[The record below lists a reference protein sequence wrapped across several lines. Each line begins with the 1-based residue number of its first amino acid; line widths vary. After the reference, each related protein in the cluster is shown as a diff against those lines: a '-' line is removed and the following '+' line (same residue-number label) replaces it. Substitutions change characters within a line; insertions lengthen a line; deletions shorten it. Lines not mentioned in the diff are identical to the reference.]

1 MIDVDYLIIGA
12 GATGLGFADRMLT
25 NSNATMAI
33 IDRRPLPSGHWV
45 DAYPFVRLHAPS
57 VLYGVD
63 SMPLGHDELDKE
75 GLNAGLGHCA
85 RGAEII
91 AHYEHCLYERLIPS
105 GRVRYLPAHE
115 MSAEGTVRRCID
127 DVEVAI
133 NARKVV
139 DASYFTNS
147 VPKTDPPP
155 FPVADDAKLICPHEL
170 PQMATGYSNFVVI
183 GSGKTG
189 MDAVTFLL
197 GLGARTEQIRWVVP
211 RDPWVFNREGL
222 QAHPSFLKR
231 MLELTAAQLDAMAFS
246 SSIEDFEQYM
256 EHGEVWLRIDPAV
269 RPSMFHAA
277 CASHRECQL
286 LAGVKIVREGYV
298 QAVEKDHLVL
308 TGGKLATDS
317 NTLLVNCTASAL
329 TKQPP
334 VPIFDHNRI
343 TMQFL
348 RFPAPAF
355 SAAMIAEIETVV
367 AEPEKNRH
375 AQPTGVADVSS
386 DFLRTTWQQQRNQ
399 IAWNGHSELKGFYRS
414 TRLDA
419 MGRLIRSGNR
429 KDPLLKPYFD
439 RIQRAGPK
447 AMENIPALLE
457 QVPSPS

>member
-1 MIDVDYLIIGA
+1 MIDVDYLIVGA
-12 GATGLGFADRMLT
+12 GATGLGFADRILT
-25 NSNATMAI
+25 NSSATMAI
-33 IDRRPLPSGHWV
+33 IDRRPLPAGHWV

-63 SMPLGHDELDKE
+63 SMPLGHDELDKD

-91 AHYEHCLYERLIPS
+91 AHYENCLYERLIPS

-115 MSAEGTVRRCID
+115 MSADGTIRRCID
-127 DVEVAI
+127 GSEVAI
-133 NARKVV
+133 NARKIV

-155 FPVADDAKLICPHEL
+155 FPVASDANLVCPHDL
-170 PQMATGYSNFVVI
+170 PSTATRYSKFVVI

-197 GLGARTEQIRWVVP
+197 GLGARAEQIQWIVP

-231 MLELTAAQLDAMAFS
+231 MVELTAAQLDAMALS
-246 SSIEDFEQYM
+246 SSIEDFEARM
-256 EHGEVWLRIDPAV
+256 EHGEVWLRLDPSV
-269 RPSMFHAA
+269 RPTMFHAA
-277 CASHRECQL
+277 CASKRECL
-286 LAGVKIVREGYV
+286 LLNSVSIVREGYV
-298 QAVEKDHLVL
+298 QAIEKNHLLL

-317 NTLLVNCTASAL
+317 NTLLINCAASAL

-334 VPIFDHNRI
+334 IPIFDENRI

-355 SAAMIAEIETVV
+355 SAAMIAEIETAVV
-367 AEPEKNRH
+367 GPDKNRY
-375 AQPTGVADVSS
+375 AQPTGVTDVSS
-386 DFLRTTWQQQRNQ
+386 DFLRTTWQQQQNQ
-399 IAWNGHSELKGFYRS
+399 LAWNGHPELKAFYRN

-419 MGRLIRSGNR
+419 MGRLVRSGNR
-429 KDPLLKPYFD
+429 HDPLLKPYFD
-439 RIQRAGPK
+439 RIQQAGPR
-447 AMENIPALLE
+447 AIENIPVLLQQE
-457 QVPSPS
+457 STPN